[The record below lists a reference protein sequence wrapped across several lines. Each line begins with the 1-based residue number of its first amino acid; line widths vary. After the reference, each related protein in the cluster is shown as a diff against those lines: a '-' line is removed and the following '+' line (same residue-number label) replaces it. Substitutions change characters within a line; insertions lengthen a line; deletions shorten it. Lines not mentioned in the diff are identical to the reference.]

1 MKPEQIKVAFGALL
15 GVATMVFAV
24 GALAMVIPSPDISTL
39 AERITFALRVNVL
52 AILPLFVMIVS
63 VGNSRFLSSAINPL
77 DHKETPPQEIDGR
90 VADNTLQQNF
100 IFLVGTLGLSTVLLP
115 EWLQVLVALALVF
128 VCARIAFWVGYR
140 IHPLYRAF
148 GMAATGYMN
157 LGILLFV
164 LYSMAVSVGGV

>member
-1 MKPEQIKVAFGALL
+1 MKPEQIKVAVGALL

-24 GALAMVIPSPDISTL
+24 GALSMVIPPPDIATL
-39 AERITFALRVNVL
+39 AERITFALRVNIL
-52 AILPLFVMIVS
+52 AVLPLFVMIVS

-77 DHKETPPQEIDGR
+77 NHKETSGQEIDGR

-100 IFLVGTLGLSTVLLP
+100 IFLVGTLGLSTVLST
-115 EWLQVLVALALVF
+115 EWLQALVALAVVF

-157 LGILLFV
+157 LGILFYT
-164 LYSMAVSVGGV
+164 LYAMGTAM